1 MRLTCPECGAQ
12 GALAAFLAEDD
23 AKRLLAAVVDLAP
36 ALQRPALNYL
46 GLFKPTKNALSLPRA
61 ARLIGEL
68 RQLVDAGSVCR
79 DERGG
84 VRRTATPAMWA
95 EGIEQMLAQRAS
107 LTLPLA
113 NHNYLRAVVF
123 GIADSAEAKAEQ
135 AVEKQRQSGSHRP
148 AAKIGENSE
157 SKLANTLHWLRQQY
171 DLEQLTEQE
180 FNQRVT
186 EAKQQHRAG

>member
-36 ALQRPALNYL
+36 PLHRPALNYL
-46 GLFKPTKNALSLPRA
+46 ALFKPTKNALSLPRA

-68 RQLVDAGSVCR
+68 RQLVDTGNVCR

-84 VRRTATPAMWA
+84 VRRAATPAMWV
-95 EGIEQMLAQRAS
+95 EGIEQMLVQRAS

-123 GIADSAEAKAEQ
+123 GIADSTEAKAEQ
-135 AVEKQRQSGSHRP
+135 AIEKQRQSGNHRP
-148 AAKIGENSE
+148 APKLGENSE
-157 SKLANTLHWLRQQY
+157 SKLANTLRWLRQQY
-171 DLEQLTEQE
+171 DLEQLTEDE
-180 FNQRVT
+180 FNKRVA
-186 EAKQQHRAG
+186 EAKQKHGAG

>member
-23 AKRLLAAVVDLAP
+23 AKRLLSAVIDLVP

-46 GLFKPTKNALSLPRA
+46 ALFKPTKNALSLPRA

-68 RQLVDAGSVCR
+68 RLLVDTGSVCR

-84 VRRTATPAMWA
+84 VRRAATPAMWV
-95 EGIEQMLAQRAS
+95 EGIEQMLAQRAT

-123 GIADSAEAKAEQ
+123 GIADSTDAKAEQ
-135 AVEKQRQSGSHRP
+135 AIEKQRQSGNHRP
-148 AAKIGENSE
+148 APKLGENSE
-157 SKLANTLHWLRQQY
+157 SKLANTMRWLRQQY
-171 DLEQLTEQE
+171 DLEQLTEDE
-180 FNQRVT
+180 FNKQVA
-186 EAKQQHRAG
+186 EAKQKYGAS

>member
-36 ALQRPALNYL
+36 PLQRPALNYL
-46 GLFKPTKNALSLPRA
+46 ALFKPTKNALSLPRA

-68 RQLVDAGSVCR
+68 RQLVDAGNVCR

-84 VRRTATPAMWA
+84 VRRAATPAMWA

-123 GIADSAEAKAEQ
+123 GIADSTEAKAEQ
-135 AVEKQRQSGSHRP
+135 AIEKQRQSGNHRP
-148 AAKIGENSE
+148 APKLGENSE
-157 SKLANTLHWLRQQY
+157 SKLVNTLRWLRQQY
-171 DLEQLTEQE
+171 DLENLTEDE
-180 FNQRVT
+180 FNQRVA
-186 EAKQQHRAG
+186 EAKQKHGAG